1 MSFPRLTFP
10 LTADFS
16 SDEYWINDEG
26 PFQYGAAVTEFFCGD
41 DLVEKAEDVGD
52 GLLLM
57 RRLEELLQV
66 FGGHLHPYA
75 QEQPVSRGFFSWLEE
90 MAVESSV
97 RFVSRPTDGSIN
109 AMAERWTVSYLRDF
123 LYLEL
128 GKAIE
133 HGNAPRQC
141 RLCGH
146 WFLHEQGDKTVYCG
160 RVAPG
165 ETEKTCRE
173 VGARAVFENKIRAEE
188 TWKLYKRAYKKYYA
202 RFMKGNMS
210 REEFN
215 AWVEHAAAQRDF
227 TIELLKVAKSEEER
241 ARHIEALREEL
252 NRL

>member
-1 MSFPRLTFP
+1 MEHNFVLR
-10 LTADFS
+10 
-16 SDEYWINDEG
+16 
-26 PFQYGAAVTEFFCGD
+26 VTESEFYLQRCECAG
-41 DLVEKAEDVGD
+41 LTHNLTHNRKRAGGGNGAESTIV
-52 GLLLM
+52 LAFLEQKRPQSAEW
-57 RRLEELLQV
+57 RRFE
-66 FGGHLHPYA
+66 GGHLHPYA
-75 QEQPVSRGFFSWLEE
+75 QEGEVWRGLFSWLEE

-97 RFVSRPTDGSIN
+97 RFVSCPADRSGN
-109 AMAERWTVSYLRDF
+109 AMAERWAVSCLRDF

-128 GKAIE
+128 AKAIE

-146 WFLHEQGDKTVYCG
+146 WFLHKQGDKLVYCG

-173 VGARAVFENKIRAEE
+173 VGARAVFEKKIQEKD
-188 TWKLYKRAYKKYYA
+188 TWKIYKRAYKKYYA

-210 REEFN
+210 REEFS

-227 TIELLKVAKSEEER
+227 TIELLKTAKSEEER
-241 ARHIEALREEL
+241 GAQIEALREDL